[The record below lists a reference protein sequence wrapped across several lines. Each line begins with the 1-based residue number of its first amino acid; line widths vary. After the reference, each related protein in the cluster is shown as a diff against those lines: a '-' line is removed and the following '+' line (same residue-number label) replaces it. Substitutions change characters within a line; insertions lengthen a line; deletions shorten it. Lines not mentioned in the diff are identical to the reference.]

1 MTVENVLLL
10 CGIGDIMTG
19 LVFVMIV
26 IDSILTTEVYMVCAN
41 IWAMYRSV
49 SIGPTYLWK
58 N

>member
-26 IDSILTTEVYMVCAN
+26 IDSILTTEVYGTWFVQISGLC
-41 IWAMYRSV
+41 ID
-49 SIGPTYLWK
+49 L
-58 N
+58 